1 MQSRIPAPTR
11 RNTGNKSMKPSG
23 LMTPSSRVNSASK
36 TNDEATPT
44 DTTVTNT
51 TNSGEKSSPNSV
63 ARIRFRVLKMLQKY
77 DPTKVDK
84 IDAIITKFKGREQ
97 ELLEKMVARYE
108 GGEEAAAQNAGNEVT
123 IEESASSDGSRPKTR
138 QELAL
143 QRHMKRMETIRTS
156 KSG

>member
-11 RNTGNKSMKPSG
+11 RNMKPSG

-36 TNDEATPT
+36 TNDEATTT

-108 GGEEAAAQNAGNEVT
+108 GGEETAAQNAGNEVT
-123 IEESASSDGSRPKTR
+123 MEESPSSDDGSRPKTR
-138 QELAL
+138 QEQAL